1 MYGIVTYIYH
11 KNQPNVGNIPYM
23 DPMGYT
29 IYILTTRVFQLHD
42 FFPAKKSEPKGNP
55 RTPLSTPWFWR
66 GWDGT

>member
-42 FFPAKKSEPKGNP
+42 FFPGKSPNLRGIRELRCRRLG
-55 RTPLSTPWFWR
+55 FWR